1 MCVCVGGVLGGCSR
15 GLPCPLAAPSRPRTP
30 RMAAA
35 AVCSRACERRSPFL
49 SSSSSSSPPAPLS
62 AQLSVT
68 WRPHVSAAPF
78 LSAPRAPPRCRA
90 MCGRLRVHVGLQQR
104 CAERRGGGGAGRCG
118 GTPQY
123 VWVCGGESPV
133 RGTGV
138 CVCCCKRGRV
148 GAGTYVCVCVGVCG
162 CVHAAGLHPPTL
174 QGCVCEP
181 CACMCSVCVC
191 VRTVELQS
199 LPAEVCMCEQ
209 MCALCVQACT
219 RLHMCVC
226 AYVCVHG
233 CVCVCAEQA
242 AVSLWG
248 DVCAGVSKSVS
259 ICAVCTCLY
268 TCVRVQAAG
277 LQLLTAGLCV
287 CMCVSTG

>member
-1 MCVCVGGVLGGCSR
+1 MEVQSFGVRGLGAMTLWDCRNTAGRAPCAGWGHDAVQDPAMCVCVGGVLGGCSR

-49 SSSSSSSPPAPLS
+49 SSSSSSSP
-62 AQLSVT
+62 
-68 WRPHVSAAPF
+68 RP
-78 LSAPRAPPRCRA
+78 PPRTPLRA
-90 MCGRLRVHVGLQQR
+90 AQRHVAAACERCSIFIRPARPAALQSHVRAAAGARGAAAALRR
-104 CAERRGGGGAGRCG
+104 AEGWGGGAGRCG

-123 VWVCGGESPV
+123 VWVCVAESPV

-191 VRTVELQS
+191 VHS
-199 LPAEVCMCEQ
+199 
-209 MCALCVQACT
+209 
-219 RLHMCVC
+219 
-226 AYVCVHG
+226 G
-233 CVCVCAEQA
+233 A
-242 AVSLWG
+242 AVPA
-248 DVCAGVSKSVS
+248 CRGVHV
-259 ICAVCTCLY
+259 
-268 TCVRVQAAG
+268 
-277 LQLLTAGLCV
+277 
-287 CMCVSTG
+287 